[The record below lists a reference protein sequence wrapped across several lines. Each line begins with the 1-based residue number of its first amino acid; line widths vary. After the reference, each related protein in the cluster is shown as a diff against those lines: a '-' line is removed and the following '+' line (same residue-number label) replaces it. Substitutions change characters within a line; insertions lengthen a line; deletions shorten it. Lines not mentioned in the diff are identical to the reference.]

1 MRLPSSRLVLLLVA
15 VGCVSPLHLTYD
27 FGRAYT
33 EAFLAQSDLT
43 RPSIASSRYYLYGV
57 EAAEIRI
64 RVREEATD
72 DESGQAE
79 LQNSGGG
86 GGRGGR

>member
-1 MRLPSSRLVLLLVA
+1 MRFPKPRLALLLVVA
-15 VGCVSPLHLTYD
+15 GCVSPLHLTYD

-33 EAFLAQSDLT
+33 EAFMAQSDLT

-72 DESGQAE
+72 EETGQSE
-79 LQNSGGG
+79 LQ
-86 GGRGGR
+86 

>member
-1 MRLPSSRLVLLLVA
+1 MRMSSRVFLLLA
-15 VGCVSPLHLTYD
+15 AAGCVSPLHLTYD

-33 EAFLAQSDLT
+33 EAFIAQSDLT

-64 RVREEATD
+64 RVRDQTTDEESAK
-72 DESGQAE
+72 AE
-79 LQNSGGG
+79 LD
-86 GGRGGR
+86 

>member
-1 MRLPSSRLVLLLVA
+1 MRFSTSRMLLFLVA
-15 VGCVSPLHLTYD
+15 AGCVSPLHLSYD
-27 FGRAYT
+27 FGRAFT
-33 EAFLAQSDLT
+33 EAFVAQSDLT

-72 DESGQAE
+72 EESGQAE
-79 LQNSGGG
+79 LQ
-86 GGRGGR
+86 